1 MREQRKFG
9 LAILALALISTAI
22 IWAVGLG
29 EATEETDMAAQM
41 ERETLYSYIKL
52 LDKVAFDINQRYVDS
67 IDVKEMVYSGI
78 KGMIE
83 TLDPFTALQDVE
95 AHDRLME
102 MTEGKYEG
110 LGMTISERD
119 NVITVISPIEGT
131 PAYRMG
137 LRAGDQIVKIDGK
150 STQGMTTEDASK
162 MMRGKA
168 GTSVALTIKRE
179 GVAESLEYD
188 VERAVI
194 ELTSVP
200 YYGMMDGGI
209 GYVRLSKFSKD
220 SGKELRDA
228 IVDLKKQGM
237 KAMVL
242 DLRSNG
248 GGLLDQAV
256 ETSNLF
262 LDKGKL
268 IVYTEG
274 RTEFRNERDATVE
287 PVFSASDGPLA
298 VLVNEGTASA
308 SEIVSGAIQDW
319 DRGVIIGNTTFGKG
333 LVQQIIPERNQ
344 TYLKLT
350 VAKYYIPSGR
360 CIQKPERAV
369 RQPVAQQEEEVQPAD
384 TEAKARSDTLVQ
396 TDKEVFYTKGGR
408 KVYGGGGVVPD
419 IEIPPEEMQPLEMNL
434 LRQSMFF
441 SFAVSYIAEHPN
453 VSKDFE
459 VDQSVLDEFKRYLKQ
474 KDFTYESVLELQLDP
489 LREKIAKAENPEIF
503 SGAMAQLESAIQ
515 KDKDDDF
522 EENLDQIKESL
533 KGAILSNKFGE
544 KAYYEEVLLKADPYV
559 LKARQVLTDQ
569 TEYMGMLKQKEG

>member
-9 LAILALALISTAI
+9 LAILALALICTAI

-29 EATEETDMAAQM
+29 EATEEPDVAGQM

-83 TLDPFTALQDVE
+83 TLDPFSALQDVQ

-137 LRAGDQIVKIDGK
+137 LRAGDQIIKIDGK

-168 GTSVALTIKRE
+168 GTSVTLTIKRE
-179 GVAESLEYD
+179 GASEPLEYD

-200 YYGMMDGGI
+200 YYGMTDGGI

-220 SGKELRDA
+220 SGKELKDA

-237 KAMVL
+237 KGMIL

-262 LDKGKL
+262 LDRGRL
-268 IVYTEG
+268 IVYTQG

-333 LVQQIIPERNQ
+333 LVQQIIPERNE

-369 RQPVAQQEEEVQPAD
+369 RQPLAQEEEVHPAD
-384 TEAKARSDTLVQ
+384 MEGKTRSDTLVQ

-441 SFAVSYIAEHPN
+441 SFAVSYIAEHPD
-453 VSKDFE
+453 VSKDFK
-459 VDQSVLDEFKRYLKQ
+459 VDQSVLEEFKRYLKE
-474 KDFTYESVLELQLDP
+474 KDFTYKSVLELQLEP
-489 LREKIAKAENPEIF
+489 LKEKIAKAENPETF

-533 KGAILSNKFGE
+533 EGAILSNKYGE
-544 KAYYEEVLLKADPYV
+544 KAYYEEVLLKSDPYV
-559 LKARQVLTDQ
+559 RKAYEILNDQ
-569 TEYMGMLKQKEG
+569 NQYMGMLKP

>member
-1 MREQRKFG
+1 MKEQRKFG
-9 LAILALALISTAI
+9 LAVLALALISTAI

-29 EATEETDMAAQM
+29 EATEEPDVMR
-41 ERETLYSYIKL
+41 ELEKETLLSYIKL

-67 IDVKEMVYSGI
+67 IDVKEMIYSGI
-78 KGMIE
+78 RGMVE
-83 TLDPFTALQDVE
+83 TLDPFSTLQDVE

-110 LGMTISERD
+110 LGMTISRRD
-119 NVITVISPIEGT
+119 NMIMVISPIEGT

-137 LRAGDQIVKIDGK
+137 LRAGDQIIKIDGK
-150 STQGMTTEDASK
+150 PTEGMATEDASK

-168 GTSVALTIKRE
+168 GTTVVLTIRRE
-179 GVAESLEYD
+179 GVPEPMEYA

-200 YYGMMDGGI
+200 YYGMMDGRI
-209 GYVRLSKFSKD
+209 GYLRLSKFSKE
-220 SGKELRDA
+220 SGKELKDA
-228 IVDLKKQGM
+228 IEELKNQGM
-237 KAMVL
+237 KGMIL

-248 GGLLDQAV
+248 GGLLDEAV

-262 LDKGKL
+262 IDQGKL

-274 RTEFRNERDATVE
+274 RTQFRTEKTASAK

-298 VLVNEGTASA
+298 ILVDEGTASA

-333 LVQQIIPERNQ
+333 LVQQIIPERND

-369 RQPVAQQEEEVQPAD
+369 RQMPMEEAELEDLP
-384 TEAKARSDTLVQ
+384 DTLVEVER
-396 TDKEVFYTKGGR
+396 EVFHTKGGR
-408 KVYGGGGVVPD
+408 KVYGGGGIVPD
-419 IEIPPEEMQPLEMNL
+419 IEVPADRYEPIEYNM

-441 SFAVSYIAEHPN
+441 NFAVSYLAQHPN
-453 VSKDFE
+453 IDKGFE
-459 VDQSVLDEFKRYLKQ
+459 VDDQLIGAFKNYLKE
-474 KDFTYESVLELQLDP
+474 KDFTYKSALELELEP
-489 LREKIAKAENPEIF
+489 LKEKIEKSDNPELF
-503 SGAMAQLESAIQ
+503 AGTVEQLEGLIE
-515 KDKDDDF
+515 KDKEDDF
-522 EENLDQIKESL
+522 DKSIDYIKRAL

-544 KAYYEEVLLKADPYV
+544 KAYYEEVLLKNDPYV
-559 LKARQVLTDQ
+559 TKAFQILSNEN
-569 TEYMGMLKQKEG
+569 EYLGMLKP